1 MRSRTKQ
8 STAAQSA
15 LQGAVMQ
22 SLEQRTMMA
31 MDNLGTVAA
40 DGNELAWDF
49 QQRLHRV
56 WRDPSTLRLWYAKR
70 VSDTVWSEP
79 IQVDSRSA
87 SGELA
92 IAVDSQFQPSIA
104 YRDFADGDLIVS
116 TFNGSTFTRTIVDS
130 AGDVGDHPSIKFSRS
145 GKPYISYYDR
155 TNGDLKLAWQ
165 NNAGN
170 WLNTALETSGD
181 VGAFNSLLVD
191 GTTGLVRIAYT
202 DSTGMRLKYAQ
213 QQVDGTWFIR
223 SIDRGTPAGVRF
235 SSITLDN
242 NGMPWIAYYDVRKKD
257 LRVAT
262 TADGVSWSS
271 QRVASAGWQGEFANI
286 FVNSAGNVSVLY
298 SNRSL
303 NTVNIASNK
312 DNQWVYRFV
321 AVAGSN
327 LTATVSTAGQIAWS
341 SVNTIDGKLRTS
353 GKFVGHDYADEF
365 DAGERIMHWE
375 TISGGN
381 QPASVRTIGW
391 GIPQHGWGQYVSGRF
406 ATLQSYGTR
415 RILLH
420 NPFGTLPGE
429 AIFQFD
435 QFILAQE
442 AGLTNVT
449 NTFVDAWRP
458 VTQSG
463 VEVIAYIGK
472 LWQDPDFD
480 ALTDFDAYMDRVMR
494 SIRPMIEAGV
504 SIGFDS
510 IVAAPGDSRAYM
522 VVEAVRNSGVKVYN
536 ENRPSASNTFY
547 HSYNGVYYDHWWPG
561 GDPANN
567 PDAWWAATNQQLTGE
582 ILRATMNPPTG
593 LNFNSPGWRG
603 PDIIRLMREGHT
615 AVTQMD
621 LLHAEGLNPNSLM
634 ATAFPASAPAGG
646 TVGSGTTKFGNRGI
660 GNPDKQDILS

>member
-1 MRSRTKQ
+1 
-8 STAAQSA
+8 
-15 LQGAVMQ
+15 
-22 SLEQRTMMA
+22 MMA

-79 IQVDSRSA
+79 IQVDSRKA
-87 SGELA
+87 GGELA
-92 IAVDSQFQPSIA
+92 IAVDSQYRPSIA
-104 YRDFADGDLIVS
+104 YRDFADGDLIFS
-116 TFNGSTFTRTIVDS
+116 TLDGSSFTRTVVDS

-181 VGAFNSLLVD
+181 VGAFNSMLID

-213 QQVDGTWFIR
+213 QQVDGSWFIR

-235 SSITLDN
+235 SSIALDN
-242 NGMPWIAYYDVRKKD
+242 NSMPWIAYYDVRKKD

-271 QRVASAGWQGEFANI
+271 QRIASAGWQGEFSNI
-286 FVNSAGNVSVLY
+286 FVNDAGNVSVLY
-298 SNRSL
+298 TNRSL

-312 DNQWVYRFV
+312 DNQWRYRFV

-327 LTATVSTAGQIAWS
+327 LTAAVSTAGRIAWS

-353 GKFVGHDYADEF
+353 GEFVGHDYADEF
-365 DAGERIMHWE
+365 DPAERIIGWE
-375 TISGGN
+375 TIGGSAAPQN
-381 QPASVRTIGW
+381 ERMIGFNIAQTGWQHYVDTRLASMRA
-391 GIPQHGWGQYVSGRF
+391 HGMK
-406 ATLQSYGTR
+406 

-420 NPFGTLPGE
+420 NPFGTRLDEPV
-429 AIFQFD
+429 FQFD
-435 QFILAQE
+435 QFILAQQ

-449 NTFVDAWRP
+449 ETFVDAWRP
-458 VTQSG
+458 VTAAG

-472 LWQDPDFD
+472 LWGDPDFD
-480 ALTDFDAYMDRVMR
+480 GLTDFDQYMDRVMR
-494 SIRPMIEAGV
+494 SIRPMIDAGV

-510 IVAAPGDSRAYM
+510 IVAATYDSRAYM

-536 ENRPSASNTFY
+536 ENRPEASKTFF
-547 HSYNGVYYDHWWPG
+547 HSYNGVYYEDWWYS
-561 GDPANN
+561 GDPALN
-567 PDAWWAATNQQLTGE
+567 PAQWWAATNAQLTGE
-582 ILRATMNPPTG
+582 IVRATMTPPSG
-593 LNFNSPGWRG
+593 LNFSSPGWRG
-603 PDIIRLMREGHT
+603 PAIVRILREGHT
-615 AVTQMD
+615 VATQFD
-621 LLHAEGLNPNSLM
+621 LLHAEGLNINTLM
-634 ATAFPASAPAGG
+634 ATAFPSSVSAGG

-660 GNPDKQDILS
+660 GNPDKHDILS